1 MVHVVST
8 CTWRNGKH
16 GRMEEVSN
24 TVSVFLWFTPTLLL
38 LFFFLFLLL
47 PPSPLPLL
55 APPLFFYVFVY
66 SFPFHP
72 PLCTSFLSG
81 NIWRWRSMNGRKRL
95 FLPPC
100 DLTSAT
106 LVFSIFLSSSLSL
119 LFSSLRDA
127 SSREDANRS
136 RDESWS
142 FRWSCKVIFH
152 RANRNQ
158 WKEKVSLKDAYKS
171 FW

>member
-16 GRMEEVSN
+16 EGEWTRFSTLQHRLCLPLIHAN
-24 TVSVFLWFTPTLLL
+24 PT
-38 LFFFLFLLL
+38 FAIFFLLL
-47 PPSPLPLL
+47 PPPSPL
-55 APPLFFYVFVY
+55 PPLFFYVFVY

-100 DLTSAT
+100 DLTSS
-106 LVFSIFLSSSLSL
+106 LGYSRFFNLSLSFFFSL
-119 LFSSLRDA
+119 L
-127 SSREDANRS
+127 SSREDTN
-136 RDESWS
+136 RDESRS
-142 FRWSCKVIFH
+142 SVFRWWCKIFH
-152 RANRNQ
+152 RTNRNRKKQ
-158 WKEKVSLKDAYKS
+158 SV
-171 FW
+171 